1 MNKTLLATLISLSSF
16 ATCANEY
23 QSISHAAYADVEEDN
38 LFHLETLYYF
48 DARKALGPYNEFS
61 YINTKSNIGA
71 SYNDNDYTD
80 TIGVR
85 GEYFFNNFVAG
96 ASYNNADSD
105 WGDVDYYE
113 ASFGY
118 LFTPDFIAR
127 IHYRDSDARGIDG
140 SFYAT
145 AQYNLS
151 LNRTDYV
158 GFTASVDEEFDFFSL
173 DTKYYAEL
181 SQGRYLTVNLD
192 LDAGDFDYWS
202 LGSNYYFNKGLS
214 VFASVNKSDDVQ
226 IGGRYYFNTNWALSG
241 SYGTNLDSDFDYD
254 MFQINLT
261 AQF

>member
-1 MNKTLLATLISLSSF
+1 MKKTLLASLVTLTSF
-16 ATCANEY
+16 AACANEY
-23 QSISHAAYADVEEDN
+23 QSISNASYADNDYDEIVSIGSI
-38 LFHLETLYYF
+38 YYF

-71 SYNDNDYTD
+71 SYSDNEFAN

-118 LFTPDFIAR
+118 LFTPDIIAR

-151 LNRTDYV
+151 LNTTDYV

-181 SQGRYLTVNLD
+181 GQGRYLTVNLD
-192 LDAGDFDYWS
+192 IDAGDFDHWL

-214 VFASVNKSDDVQ
+214 VFASVNKSDDIQV
-226 IGGRYYFNTNWALSG
+226 GGRYYFNSNWALSG
-241 SYGTNLDSDFDYD
+241 SYGTNLDNDLDYD
-254 MFQINLT
+254 MYQINLT

>member
-1 MNKTLLATLISLSSF
+1 MKKTLLASLVTLTSF
-16 ATCANEY
+16 AACANEY
-23 QSISHAAYADVEEDN
+23 QSISNASYADTDYDEIVSIGSV
-38 LFHLETLYYF
+38 YYF

-71 SYNDNDYTD
+71 FYRDNEYVDS
-80 TIGVR
+80 IGVR

-96 ASYNNADSD
+96 ANYSRTDSD
-105 WGDVDYYE
+105 WSDVDSYE

-118 LFTPDFIAR
+118 LFTPDLIAR
-127 IHYRDSDARGIDG
+127 IHYRDTDVSGSDG

-151 LNRTDYV
+151 LNTTDYV
-158 GFTASVDEEFDFFSL
+158 GFTASVDDEFDYLSL

-181 SQGRYLTVNLD
+181 GQGRYVTVNLD
-192 LDAGDFDYWS
+192 IDAGDFDHWL
-202 LGSNYYFNKGLS
+202 LGSNYYFNEGLS
-214 VFASVNKSDDVQ
+214 VFASVNKSDDIQV
-226 IGGRYYFNTNWALSG
+226 GGRYYFNTNWALSG

-254 MFQINLT
+254 MYQINLT